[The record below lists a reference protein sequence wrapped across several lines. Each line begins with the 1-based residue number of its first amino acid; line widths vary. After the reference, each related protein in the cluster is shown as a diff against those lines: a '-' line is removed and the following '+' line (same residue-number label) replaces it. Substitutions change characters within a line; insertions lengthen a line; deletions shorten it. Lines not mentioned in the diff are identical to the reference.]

1 MQKIAADS
9 NGSATRAERHVR
21 LGLRENLAQ
30 FSLLVLINAFVGA
43 MVGLERTILPLIA
56 EKEFGLTSR
65 TIILSFI
72 VSFGITKALTNLFAG
87 FFSDKYGRKGL
98 LVLGWLFGVPVP
110 FLVIFAPSWNWI
122 VFANIL
128 LGINQGLC
136 WSTTVVMKIDLV
148 GPQKRGLA
156 MGLNEFAGY
165 LAVALAALG
174 SGYIAAKYALRP
186 EPFYLGVAVVA
197 FGLFLSILFVSD
209 TRRHVSLEAQE
220 TVQAQ
225 NVKGLG
231 QIFAITSWRNRNLFS
246 CSQVGLVNN
255 LNDGMVWGLLPI
267 FLASFKMN
275 VAQIGQ
281 LAAIYP
287 AVWGL
292 LQIYTGA
299 LSDRVGRKAMI
310 VSGMW
315 VQSGGILLLAMSH
328 HYAGWIAGLILLGV
342 GTALV
347 YPTLLAAVGDAAHPT
362 WRATSVGVYRFWRD
376 SGYAIGAITS
386 GIVADLFGIIP
397 AIIFVGGI
405 TFLSGMIAKLFMTET
420 RSNIFQKRSV
430 L

>member
-1 MQKIAADS
+1 LQRTAAES
-9 NGSATRAERHVR
+9 EGSVSQSERHVL
-21 LGLRENLAQ
+21 LGLRENLGQ

-43 MVGLERTILPLIA
+43 MVGLERTILPLLA

-87 FFSDKYGRKGL
+87 FFSDKYGRKSL

-165 LAVALAALG
+165 IAVALAAFA
-174 SGYIAAKYALRP
+174 SGLIAAEYGLRP
-186 EPFYLGVAVVA
+186 EPFYMGIALVALG
-197 FGLFLSILFVSD
+197 LLLSIIFVSD
-209 TRRHVSLEAQE
+209 TGRHVSLEAKH
-220 TVQAQ
+220 TVQTQ
-225 NVKGLG
+225 NVKGLK

-246 CSQVGLVNN
+246 CSQAGLVNN

-310 VSGMW
+310 VTGMW
-315 VQSGGILLLAMSH
+315 VQAGGILLLALSH
-328 HYAGWIAGLILLGV
+328 HYAGWITGLILLGV
-342 GTALV
+342 GTAQV
-347 YPTLLAAVGDAAHPT
+347 YPTLLAAVGDAAHPM

-386 GIVADLFGIIP
+386 GIVADLFGMVP
-397 AIIFVGGI
+397 AILFVGCI
-405 TFLSGMIAKLFMTET
+405 TFLSGVIAKLFMTENST
-420 RSNIFQKRSV
+420 
-430 L
+430 

>member
-1 MQKIAADS
+1 LQRIVAES
-9 NGSATRAERHVR
+9 NGSARESERQIR
-21 LGLRENLAQ
+21 LGLRENLGQ

-98 LVLGWLFGVPVP
+98 LVLGWLFGLPVP
-110 FLVIFAPSWNWI
+110 FLVIYAPSWNWI
-122 VFANIL
+122 VIANIL

-174 SGYIAAKYALRP
+174 SGYIAAHYGLRP
-186 EPFYLGVAVVA
+186 EPFYLGIALVAL
-197 FGLFLSILFVSD
+197 GLFLSIFFVSD
-209 TRRHVSLEAQE
+209 TKRYVSLEAKQN
-220 TVQAQ
+220 AQ
-225 NVKGLG
+225 IQSAEGLRK
-231 QIFAITSWRNRNLFS
+231 IFALTSWRNRNLFS
-246 CSQVGLVNN
+246 CSQAGLVNN
-255 LNDGMVWGLLPI
+255 LNDGMIWGLLPI

-299 LSDRVGRKAMI
+299 LSDRIGRKAMI

-315 VQSGGILLLAMSH
+315 VQAGGILILALTD

-342 GTALV
+342 GTAQV

-386 GIVADLFGIIP
+386 GIVADLFGMIP
-397 AIIFVGGI
+397 AILTVGCI
-405 TFLSGMIAKLFMTET
+405 TFLSGMIAQFLMTKNST
-420 RSNIFQKRSV
+420 
-430 L
+430 